1 MQNIDLMP
9 IIQAIIA
16 LLAAIVTYWLIPWIK
31 ARTAAQQQ
39 ANIRAAVKVLVFAA
53 EQIYGAGNGKDKLR
67 YVEEKLKEQGFRID
81 ADEIEAAV
89 GEYLNYRTGSRDTD
103 GDEGE

>member
-16 LLAAIVTYWLIPWIK
+16 LLAALVTYRLIPWIK
-31 ARTAAQQQ
+31 ARTTAQQQ
-39 ANIRAAVKVLVFAA
+39 SNLRAAVKVLVFAA

-67 YVEEKLKEQGFRID
+67 YVEEKLKQQGFLVD

-89 GEYLNYRTGSRDTD
+89 GEYLNYGNGARDE
-103 GDEGE
+103 DEGE